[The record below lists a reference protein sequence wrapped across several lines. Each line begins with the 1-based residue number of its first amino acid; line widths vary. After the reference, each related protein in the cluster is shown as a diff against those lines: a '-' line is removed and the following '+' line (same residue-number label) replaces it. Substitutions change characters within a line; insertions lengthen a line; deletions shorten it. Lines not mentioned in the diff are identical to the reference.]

1 MRLRIFNNSSLAF
14 VRRAGLFG
22 AACAGALLLAG
33 NPSYAQLVTGPGIG
47 GPGAGPGIGSGAAPV
62 VGPAIINAPP
72 MQTQPVRPGRLP
84 QRSNVDQTIR
94 GVRAPDAKNNTVVAP
109 NGELSGTFVADVSSH
124 LQTDFSNLTTDLR
137 SAIESSQGN
146 VREKLIAINDRVSAI
161 SSNLVDRAKETKE
174 QARDRMGDV
183 RNELNV
189 IHNDLTALA
198 ANGTDDA
205 QAKITAARDRVDT
218 LRDHLQTATENRF
231 RHALGHIQDAAQN
244 LAGRLQQRAANVE
257 QRAEQPANTTVAR
270 AEVLSAE
277 VQTKA
282 REDVGRV
289 RDDLSN
295 LLVGV
300 NESVRGRLESVDERL
315 TAIHNDLE
323 AKTDETA
330 EAARARAAKVRQE
343 LQEVQTD
350 LTNIA
355 QNAGDEAKDR
365 IHELRDRVA
374 TVRAR
379 LDVAN
384 IAGVVREQVGAV
396 REQVN
401 SITGGVLSSG
411 QPGIE
416 INSQQQG
423 KLGVTVRQGA
433 TALTITSVFEGS
445 VAAQAGL
452 RPGDQILAV
461 NRRRIITHGQL
472 VSELEAAAHGDGNP
486 LLMIRRDGRTQEVRA
501 NLTGTARDAQ
511 PANGVR

>member
-1 MRLRIFNNSSLAF
+1 MSFSIFTSRLTRLRLNG
-14 VRRAGLFG
+14 RTGLFG
-22 AACAGALLLAG
+22 AACAGAMLIAG
-33 NPSYAQLVTGPGIG
+33 GPLHAQLVTGPAIG
-47 GPGAGPGIGSGAAPV
+47 RPSVEPGSGSSAAPGT
-62 VGPAIINAPP
+62 GPATADAPP
-72 MQTQPVRPGRLP
+72 AQTPPRPMPVET
-84 QRSNVDQTIR
+84 D
-94 GVRAPDAKNNTVVAP
+94 D
-109 NGELSGTFVADVSSH
+109 ELSGTFVADVSSH
-124 LQTDFSNLTTDLR
+124 LQADFSDLTTDLR

-161 SSNLVDRAKETKE
+161 SSDLVDRAKETKQ
-174 QARDRMGDV
+174 QARDRMGEV
-183 RNELNV
+183 RTQLREIHNEL
-189 IHNDLTALA
+189 TTLA
-198 ANGTDDA
+198 GNSPDDA
-205 QAKITAARDRVDT
+205 KAKITAVRDRIDT
-218 LRDHLQTATENRF
+218 LSEHLQTATENRF

-257 QRAEQPANTTVAR
+257 QRAEQLAYTTVAR
-270 AEVLSAE
+270 AEALSAE

-289 RDDLSN
+289 RDDLAN

-315 TAIHNDLE
+315 TAIHNDLA

-330 EAARARAAKVRQE
+330 EAARARAVKVRQQ

-350 LTNIA
+350 LTSIA
-355 QNAGDEAKDR
+355 PMGNAETKDR
-365 IHELRDRVA
+365 IHDLRDRVA
-374 TVRAR
+374 AVRTR
-379 LDVAN
+379 LNVAEA
-384 IAGVVREQVGAV
+384 AGIVREQVGAV

-501 NLTGTARDAQ
+501 NLAGTARDAQ